1 MILPTQPVTAPGA
14 GPYQDLLQTL
24 SKAIAPLQTLHQQ
37 AVDALAPT
45 VQEILRSG
53 SRDAQWI
60 ERTLDQLLSHA
71 CVPKGLALFKALCRH
86 YWPLDP
92 QATASYIHAYREMW
106 DGEDQS
112 QTEVQA

>member
-1 MILPTQPVTAPGA
+1 MSLPTQLATAPCA
-14 GPYQDLLQTL
+14 DPCHDLLHTL

-37 AVDALAPT
+37 AVDTLAPT
-45 VQEILRSG
+45 VQESLRSG

-60 ERTLDQLLSHA
+60 EHTLDQLLNHA

-86 YWPLDP
+86 YWTLDP

-106 DGEDQS
+106 DGDEQS
-112 QTEVQA
+112 QAGVQA

>member
-1 MILPTQPVTAPGA
+1 MNLPTQLATAPGA
-14 GPYQDLLQTL
+14 DPYQDLLHTL
-24 SKAIAPLQTLHQQ
+24 LKAVAPLQTLHQQ
-37 AVDALAPT
+37 AVDTLAPS

-60 ERTLDQLLSHA
+60 ESTLDQLLNHA
-71 CVPKGLALFKALCRH
+71 CVPKGLAHFKALCRH

-106 DGEDQS
+106 DGDDQS